1 MKKPFLKSFSKN
13 EKKYLSLGLGAL
25 LFFLIGYFFAITSS
39 TNILAANTNK
49 TEEKINVNKLLNE
62 VKTIINNN
70 FISWQNDYK
79 APTQSDLDYGMIKGF
94 VNAYNDPYTQFFTPK
109 ESEQF
114 EADLKGSF
122 GGIGAMINYLNKKP
136 VIMSVLKNT
145 PAELS
150 GLKSGDLII
159 SVNDENVESYSIEDV
174 VSLIRGEINTI
185 VNLEVLDN
193 DTKNIKKLSIK
204 RAEIQIPILE
214 SEVIDGVY
222 VIHFNSFTQDSG
234 PRFQIELNKF
244 LASNFKYLM
253 IDIRGN
259 GGGYLTS
266 AIDIASFFLEKDKV
280 VVIEKNKKS
289 TGDIIDYS
297 KGYNYFKEH
306 QDRKIAILVDGGSA
320 SASEILAGALKDN
333 NVATIIGEKT
343 FGKGSV
349 QELIKLSDNS
359 DIKITVAKWFTPN
372 GINISENGISP
383 DIIATSSLQIK
394 LDNNGKVIDEQ
405 LKSAIKLFKN
415 KK

>member
-306 QDRKIAILVDGGSA
+306 QYRKIAILVDGGSA